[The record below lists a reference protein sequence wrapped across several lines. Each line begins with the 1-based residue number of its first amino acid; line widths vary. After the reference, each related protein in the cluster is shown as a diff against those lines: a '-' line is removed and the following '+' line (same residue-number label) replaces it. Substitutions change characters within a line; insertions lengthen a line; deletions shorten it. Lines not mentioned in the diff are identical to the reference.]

1 MRNISNKNKNKLL
14 ALLLATTMSASIAA
28 LSACTGNDDS
38 SSSTPDSSSG
48 SSILDTGLIQNASFN
63 KDYKGDE
70 NLNLIG
76 TSVASWGSVVVGSS
90 KNGSSAD
97 TSSAKSGVVDTSS
110 ANWEDL
116 TLSKQKADFDFS
128 ALSEADAAA
137 KWKNDEFS
145 SRDKIAYY
153 EAWKAKSENK
163 DKNIADLDFYQAFNT
178 TKVEQLPA
186 CENPRTHDYQ
196 EGVAQT
202 DSNVLMI
209 HNAYS
214 STGKSTLGTAQKIT
228 SSSTVTVPMG
238 ASAQFSVWVKTADLQ
253 FGNAQTAPSKNG
265 LGAYINIAQ
274 SVGGNSLDVWSV
286 KNINTAAVADNDTN
300 GWLQYTFYLQGS
312 SFADSTFT
320 MELGLGQGG
329 KGDYT
334 EYVNGYAFFDDIE
347 CEIITNK
354 AYADATSAA
363 GFANKL
369 DFTDKGDDK
378 VYNATN
384 AASEQFAISF
394 YGNEFKDDVYTPLQ
408 DSISY
413 KYTTE
418 TGNLTTYTAVDDG
431 TNTLIP
437 SLNFSKDGNKF
448 QVYNN
453 VADMENDTVT
463 HVATAYKA
471 HIKNSKLFTAEN
483 KVLGNDKSVLILASG
498 SGAPIQANAST
509 VFTVAKDKYLAV
521 SFFVKTSNMNGITG
535 ATVTLINGENKQ
547 TITGID
553 TTTASPVDI
562 GNEKDV
568 YDGWQRCFFFVKN
581 ETETDN
587 LTFTL
592 QFNFG
597 PTTLL
602 DKTKANFIN
611 GFAMFA
617 GFKTHAMTE
626 EEFACAEGGTYSKV
640 VSLVDGTTKVENGN
654 SMDSV
659 AATADP
665 RKDIEQTFGEPKTY
679 QGVYGN
685 STLVG
690 GSINDTNMTADEKL
704 NLNAGLLNQQY
715 AEAYENNGLLAKF
728 GATGATANEKW
739 ASVFGTP
746 SGLQTEIA
754 NQPLV
759 IFNDG
764 LNRSYG
770 YIGSTTSVGANA
782 TDPTVVS
789 FRVKAS
795 AGAKAYIYLIDT
807 DDTSYAS
814 SLSVGTKLTYWYD
827 KDGNVCDIDPTDDS
841 FDKSHIAFYRKTNG
855 LYLVNPAWN
864 TAKNANLSTE
874 QYYANLLAYDTVKD
888 GNLMVAEGGVSY
900 DYTDDFSAYGNNGV
914 AFYNYNESEKTAYT
928 AKQNGLS
935 VKDFSLVT
943 ALPARMQQNESKA
956 LMQVVDGGTSGS
968 GWVNV
973 SFYIKSGA
981 VAKNYRVEL
990 FSGSRDGSKT
1000 DEKGFVNDAN
1010 TYVIFD
1016 TNGNNSINATA
1027 YTTLI
1032 TDRKEKVDES
1042 AYFEGVF
1049 SFFDSAKFLRY
1060 DATLDTNGVGNSYD
1074 DYNSNDE
1081 KYAKD
1086 IAYLFYEDAG
1096 NKEIYVNYAV
1106 TDVTV
1111 AADVEESDDSSS
1123 NSTSATTPTDT
1134 NPWLL
1139 ASSIAIAVVLVLAI
1153 VSIIVRKAIVS
1164 ARKKRT
1170 SNDK

>member
-1 MRNISNKNKNKLL
+1 MRKISNKNKNKLL

-38 SSSTPDSSSG
+38 TSSTPDSSSG

-70 NLNLIG
+70 SLNLIG
-76 TSVASWGSVVVGSS
+76 TSVASWGSVVIGAS
-90 KNGSSAD
+90 KNGTSAD
-97 TSSAKSGVVDTSS
+97 TSNAKSGVVDTSS

-116 TLSKQKADFDFS
+116 TLSKQAAGFDFS
-128 ALSEADAAA
+128 TLSEADAQA
-137 KWKNDEFS
+137 KWNANEFS

-178 TKVEQLPA
+178 TKVEQLPD

-209 HNAYS
+209 HNKYS
-214 STGKSTLGTAQKIT
+214 STGNSTLGTAQKIT

-253 FGNAQTAPSKNG
+253 YGNGQTAPSKNG

-329 KGDYT
+329 KGYYT
-334 EYVNGYAFFDDIE
+334 EYVNGYAFFDDIK
-347 CEIITNK
+347 CDIITNK
-354 AYADATSAA
+354 AYTDATSAA

-369 DFTDKGDDK
+369 DFTDKGNDK
-378 VYNATN
+378 IYNATN
-384 AASEQFAISF
+384 TANEQFAISF

-418 TGNLTTYTAVDDG
+418 TGNLTTFTAVEDG
-431 TNTLIP
+431 VNTLIP
-437 SLNFSKDGNKF
+437 ALNFSKDDNKY

-453 VADMENDTVT
+453 VADMETDAVT
-463 HVATAYKA
+463 HVATTYKA

-483 KVLGNDKSVLILASG
+483 KVLGNNKSVLILASG
-498 SGAPIQANAST
+498 SGAPIQANSST
-509 VFTVAKDKYLAV
+509 VFTVEKDKYLAV
-521 SFFVKTSNMNGITG
+521 SFLVKTSNMNGITG

-547 TITGID
+547 TISGID
-553 TTTASPVDI
+553 TTKASQVDI
-562 GNEKDV
+562 GTEKDV

-581 ETETDN
+581 ETETNN

-602 DKTKANFIN
+602 DKTRANFIN

-617 GFKTHAMTE
+617 GFKTHDMTE

-665 RKDIEQTFGEPKTY
+665 KKDIEQTFGEPKTY
-679 QGVYGN
+679 QGVYGY

-690 GSINDTNMTADEKL
+690 GSINDTNMTADDKL

-715 AEAYENNGLLAKF
+715 AQAYMDSGLLTSL
-728 GATGATANEKW
+728 GATGATATAQW

-746 SGLQTEIA
+746 SGLQAEIA

-764 LNRSYG
+764 LDRSYG
-770 YIGSTTSVGANA
+770 YIGSTTSIAANSYA
-782 TDPTVVS
+782 AVS

-795 AGAKAYIYLIDT
+795 AGAKAYIYLTDT

-814 SLSVGTKLTYWYD
+814 SLSVGSKLTYWYD

-841 FDKSHIAFYRKTNG
+841 FDKSHIAFYRQTNG

-864 TAKNANLSTE
+864 TAKSANLSTE

-928 AKQNGLS
+928 AKQNGVA

-943 ALPARMQQNESKA
+943 ALPARTQKVESKA
-956 LMQVVDGGTSGS
+956 LYQVVDGGTSGS

-973 SFYIKSGA
+973 TFYIKTGDT
-981 VAKNYRVEL
+981 AKNYRVEL
-990 FSGSRDGSKT
+990 FSGSRDGSKANSV
-1000 DEKGFVNDAN
+1000 GHVNDAN

-1016 TNGNNSINATA
+1016 TNGNNSIDETA
-1027 YTTLI
+1027 YTALI
-1032 TDRKEKVDES
+1032 EARKDKVDET
-1042 AYFEGVF
+1042 AYFESVF

-1060 DATLDTNGVGNSYD
+1060 DGDLDVNGVGNSYD

-1081 KYAKD
+1081 KYSSQ
-1086 IAYLFYEDAG
+1086 IAYLTFEEAG
-1096 NKEIYVNYAV
+1096 NKEVYASFAT

-1111 AADVEESDDSSS
+1111 PTDVEESDDSSS
-1123 NSTSATTPTDT
+1123 SSSSSNAASET

-1139 ASSIAIAVVLVLAI
+1139 ASSVAVAVVLVLAI
-1153 VSIIVRKAIVS
+1153 VSIIVRKAIIR

>member
-1 MRNISNKNKNKLL
+1 MRKISNKNKNKLL

-38 SSSTPDSSSG
+38 TSSTPDSSSG

-70 NLNLIG
+70 SLNLIG
-76 TSVASWGSVVVGSS
+76 TSVASWGSVVVGAS
-90 KNGSSAD
+90 KNGTSAD
-97 TSSAKSGVVDTSS
+97 TSNAKSGVVDTSS

-116 TLSKQKADFDFS
+116 TLSKQAAGFDFS
-128 ALSEADAAA
+128 TLSEADAQA
-137 KWKNDEFS
+137 KWNANEFS

-178 TKVEQLPA
+178 TKVEQLPSCA
-186 CENPRTHDYQ
+186 NPRTHDYQ

-209 HNAYS
+209 HNKYS
-214 STGKSTLGTAQKIT
+214 STGNSTLGTAQKIT

-253 FGNAQTAPSKNG
+253 YGNGQTAPSKNG

-329 KGDYT
+329 KGYYT
-334 EYVNGYAFFDDIE
+334 EYVNGYAFFDDIK
-347 CEIITNK
+347 CDIITNK
-354 AYADATSAA
+354 AYTDATSAA

-384 AASEQFAISF
+384 TASEQFAISF
-394 YGNEFKDDVYTPLQ
+394 YGNEFRDDVYTPLQ

-418 TGNLTTYTAVDDG
+418 TGNLTTFTAVEDG
-431 TNTLIP
+431 VNTLIP
-437 SLNFSKDGNKF
+437 ALNFSKDGNKY

-453 VADMENDTVT
+453 VADMESDTVT

-483 KVLGNDKSVLILASG
+483 KVLGNNKSVLILASG
-498 SGAPIQANAST
+498 SGAPIQANSST
-509 VFTVAKDKYLAV
+509 VFTVEKDKYLAV
-521 SFFVKTSNMNGITG
+521 SFLVKTSNMNGITG

-547 TITGID
+547 TISGID
-553 TTTASPVDI
+553 TTTASQVDI
-562 GNEKDV
+562 GTEKDV

-581 ETETDN
+581 ETETNN

-617 GFKTHAMTE
+617 GFKTHDMTE

-640 VSLVDGTTKVENGN
+640 VSLVDGTAKVENGN

-679 QGVYGN
+679 QGVYGY

-690 GSINDTNMTADEKL
+690 GSINDTNMTADDKL

-715 AEAYENNGLLAKF
+715 AQAYMDRGLLTNL
-728 GATGATANEKW
+728 GATGATATAQW

-764 LNRSYG
+764 LDRSYG
-770 YIGSTTSVGANA
+770 YIGSTTSIAANSYA
-782 TDPTVVS
+782 AVS

-795 AGAKAYIYLIDT
+795 AGAKAYIYLTDT

-814 SLSVGTKLTYWYD
+814 SLSVGGKLTYWYD

-841 FDKSHIAFYRKTNG
+841 FDKSHIAFYRQTNG

-864 TAKNANLSTE
+864 TAKSANLSTE

-928 AKQNGLS
+928 AKQNGVA

-943 ALPARMQQNESKA
+943 ALPARTQKVESKA
-956 LMQVVDGGTSGS
+956 LYQVVDGGTSGS

-973 SFYIKSGA
+973 TFYIKTGDT
-981 VAKNYRVEL
+981 AKNYRVEL
-990 FSGSRDGSKT
+990 FSGSRDGSKANSV
-1000 DEKGFVNDAN
+1000 GHVNDAN

-1016 TNGNNSINATA
+1016 TNGNNSIDETA
-1027 YTTLI
+1027 YTALI
-1032 TDRKEKVDES
+1032 EDRKDKVDET
-1042 AYFEGVF
+1042 AYFESVF

-1060 DATLDTNGVGNSYD
+1060 DGDLDVNGVGNSYD

-1081 KYAKD
+1081 KYSSQ
-1086 IAYLFYEDAG
+1086 IAYLTFEEAG
-1096 NKEIYVNYAV
+1096 NKEVYASFAT

-1111 AADVEESDDSSS
+1111 PTDVEESDDSSS
-1123 NSTSATTPTDT
+1123 SSSSSNAASET

-1139 ASSIAIAVVLVLAI
+1139 ASSVAVAVVLVLAI
-1153 VSIIVRKAIVS
+1153 VSIIVRKAIIR